1 MDTFSEDELDTIIRE
16 IIGAERKIF
25 FETGNSTTARNRKI
39 QEIINRRAEG
49 MVKDDSPG
57 D

>member
-1 MDTFSEDELDTIIRE
+1 MDTFSDDELDTIIRE

-25 FETGNSTTARNRKI
+25 FETGNSKTARNRTI
-39 QEIINRRAEG
+39 REIVERRAEG
-49 MVKDDSPG
+49 LVKDDPRG

>member
-1 MDTFSEDELDTIIRE
+1 MDRFSEDELDAIIRE

-25 FETGNSTTARNRKI
+25 FEMGNSTTARNRKI
-39 QEIINRRAEG
+39 REIIDRRAEG

-57 D
+57 N